1 MIGSPRVGRLVPLA
15 AVLLGLAVPYLL
27 RSYFVSL
34 LALVFI
40 AALLAA
46 SVDMLAGQMHL
57 VSVGHAG
64 IAASAA
70 YAVGWS
76 ANQGYGYPT
85 QLTLAAL
92 VTILVSAVYA
102 VTSMRTSGIF
112 FLMMTVALGMVVFGL
127 AYRLSSVTGGE
138 NGLRGI
144 RRPAMFAQTWQL
156 YYLTLTALVLV
167 LIALW
172 VIQGSPF
179 GLVLRGI
186 RDSESRMSSLGYSV
200 PAYKFSAIM
209 ISGLV
214 AGMAGLLAVWH
225 AEFVS
230 PSSAGFLK
238 SALTVIMVIL
248 GGVGRPLGP
257 LVGAAIVIW
266 TENVLSTHVERWP
279 TVLGLIFIVVVLFA
293 PEGIVGSIRDF
304 GKRRRILRTPRHRA
318 RGGSSGAQTGA
329 DAAASSTTLSMPSQA
344 TSS

>member
-1 MIGSPRVGRLVPLA
+1 MTDSPRTARLVLPA
-15 AVLLGLAVPYLL
+15 AVLLGLALPYLL
-27 RSYFVSL
+27 RSYFISL
-34 LALVFI
+34 IALVFI

-46 SVDMLAGQMHL
+46 SVNMLAGQMNL

-76 ANQGYGYPT
+76 ANQGYGYAT
-85 QLTLAAL
+85 QLALAAL

-102 VTSMRTSGIF
+102 VTSMRTGGIF

-127 AYRLSSVTGGE
+127 AYRLSWVTGGE
-138 NGLRGI
+138 NGLRGV
-144 RRPAMFAQTWQL
+144 RRPEMFTQTWQL
-156 YYLTLTALVLV
+156 YYLTLAALVLV
-167 LIALW
+167 FIALW
-172 VIQGSPF
+172 VIQSSPF

-257 LVGAAIVIW
+257 LVGAAVVVW

-293 PEGIVGSIRDF
+293 PKGIVGATQDF
-304 GKRRRILRTPRHRA
+304 ITRCRIPRASRRR
-318 RGGSSGAQTGA
+318 RGGPAADGAEAG
-329 DAAASSTTLSMPSQA
+329 AASPTRSSMPS
-344 TSS
+344 SSTPA